1 MSIEI
6 RELVIKGT
14 IIDGP
19 AEMAAQPSQP
29 AQSAQS
35 AQVLRD
41 ALLRECRQLVQNL
54 LRERQER

>member
-29 AQSAQS
+29 AQSAQ
-35 AQVLRD
+35 VLRD
-41 ALLRECRQLVQNL
+41 ALLRECRQLVQNM